1 MSDTELMENLN
12 KIINGI
18 FKNIVSEKNLNFLK
32 TEIEK
37 IVREDIEKNEQSV

>member
-12 KIINGI
+12 KVINGI
-18 FKNIVSEKNLNFLK
+18 FKNIISEKNLNFLK

>member
-12 KIINGI
+12 KVINGI